1 MDRLDRNPPIT
12 AQEHDVEKVKKVT
25 LVAAIG
31 GLRTDLSLT
40 SKTDGNFGNVAT
52 GVLFS
57 KVAYQRKKDVYAWN
71 FLYEGNSGHIE
82 NMLLNET
89 AV

>member
-1 MDRLDRNPPIT
+1 MENETPAETFPKFLSVLIVMDRLDRNPPIT

-57 KVAYQRKKDVYAWN
+57 KVAYQRKKDVYA
-71 FLYEGNSGHIE
+71 
-82 NMLLNET
+82 
-89 AV
+89 